1 LGALVFVGAHEGASP
16 QKPLELPA
24 LQQRI
29 RTLFE
34 ERARSRADRDEFE
47 RRHMAIGRFVVLPAT
62 PNRTRKGRTRK
73 GNVAHAK
80 IEDEYAPLIEVLQQS
95 DEYPGVVSLE
105 DSILP
110 GEPRPLDDGAAAD

>member
-47 RRHMAIGRFVVLPAT
+47 RRHMAIGRFVLLPAT
-62 PNRTRKGRTRK
+62 PNRTRK